1 MNKKTISIISYI
13 TLLGWM
19 VSFILYRNG
28 GKSPLAKYHLKQSF
42 GLGALGTLF
51 SIIPIVLV
59 PAAPIILFMLI
70 DLGILIFLTFGITN
84 AINQQKKPV
93 PVIGPIFIDRFYF
106 I

>member
-13 TLLGWM
+13 TIAGWI

-42 GLGALGTLF
+42 GLGALGTIF
-51 SIIPIVLV
+51 SIIPIAIV
-59 PAAPIILFMLI
+59 PIAPILFLLI
-70 DLGILIFLTFGITN
+70 ELGILIFLIFGITN

-93 PVIGPIFIDRFYF
+93 PVIGPIFIGRFYF